1 MGILSSLK
9 KLLKSGM
16 SNQDP
21 ISQKAIKSMNHR
33 IDDKVEKASV
43 KIEEM
48 VSEERLENKLNQA
61 AKKMEGMVAEEPK
74 FHLPGSR
81 PHNGGRT
88 YSSTFR
94 LPGERLEN
102 KRNEAA
108 TEMEGMVSRE
118 PNLHLPSSKPYSG
131 GSTSTS
137 TFRLPDEKLSVRSG
151 LLAQTLK
158 NLNVDPSAIDQS
170 ELDKFNE
177 EHSRVEEEQRIKH
190 ERDVDETTRR
200 IMDAYLRR
208 IEENQ

>member
-9 KLLKSGM
+9 RVLKSDM
-16 SNQDP
+16 NYQDP
-21 ISQKAIKSMNHR
+21 ISQKAIKSMSHR
-33 IDDKVEKASV
+33 IDDMVEKASV

-48 VSEERLENKLNQA
+48 ASEERLENKLNQA
-61 AKKMEGMVAEEPK
+61 AKKMEGMVGGEPK

-81 PHNGGRT
+81 SYNGGRT
-88 YSSTFR
+88 YS
-94 LPGERLEN
+94 
-102 KRNEAA
+102 
-108 TEMEGMVSRE
+108 
-118 PNLHLPSSKPYSG
+118 
-131 GSTSTS
+131 S

-177 EHSRVEEEQRIKH
+177 EHSRIEEEQRIKH

>member
-9 KLLKSGM
+9 RVLKSGM
-16 SNQDP
+16 NYQDP
-21 ISQKAIKSMNHR
+21 ISQKAIKSMNHW
-33 IDDKVEKASV
+33 INDKVEKASV

-48 VSEERLENKLNQA
+48 VSEERLENKLNQV
-61 AKKMEGMVAEEPK
+61 AKKMEDMVSE
-74 FHLPGSR
+74 
-81 PHNGGRT
+81 
-88 YSSTFR
+88 
-94 LPGERLEN
+94 ERLEN
-102 KRNEAA
+102 KLNQVAKK
-108 TEMEGMVSRE
+108 MEDMVSGE
-118 PNLHLPSSKPYSG
+118 PKLHLPSSKPYDG
-131 GSTSTS
+131 GDAYPS

-158 NLNVDPSAIDQS
+158 NLNVDTSAIDQS

-177 EHSRVEEEQRIKH
+177 EHSRIEEEQRIKH

>member
-16 SNQDP
+16 SYQDP
-21 ISQKAIKSMNHR
+21 ISQKAIKSMSHR
-33 IDDKVEKASV
+33 IDDLVEKASV
-43 KIEEM
+43 TIEEM
-48 VSEERLENKLNQA
+48 ASEERLENKLNQA
-61 AKKMEGMVAEEPK
+61 AKKMEGMVGGEPK

-81 PHNGGRT
+81 SYNGGRT
-88 YSSTFR
+88 YS
-94 LPGERLEN
+94 
-102 KRNEAA
+102 
-108 TEMEGMVSRE
+108 
-118 PNLHLPSSKPYSG
+118 
-131 GSTSTS
+131 S

-177 EHSRVEEEQRIKH
+177 EHSRIEEEQRIKH